1 MSILAKIFETE
12 EVIEVR
18 QVRVKK
24 YKVNWKRLFS
34 NFVSIFM
41 FWKKKDEKPK
51 TVQILNPNDLDT
63 PTSREHLL
71 QMIKENSV
79 NIPGMNTE
87 QSFRFTKELA
97 EWTAQN
103 TLVRDGFGSEG
114 NQKES
119 IEKAKEIR
127 KQQEENK
134 R

>member
-51 TVQILNPNDLDT
+51 TIQVLNPNDLDT

-97 EWTAQN
+97 EWTAKN
-103 TLVRDGFGSEG
+103 TPVRDGFGGEG
-114 NQKES
+114 NVKENA
-119 IEKAKEIR
+119 EKAKEIR